1 MKRRITKQ
9 IKVGKVGIGSDYP
22 ISVQSMTTTKT
33 RNTDETIQQVYE
45 LANNGADIVRVTC
58 NDIEAAKSLVNIST
72 RSPVPIIADIHFQYK
87 LALAAIEA
95 GVQGLR
101 LNPGNIRNEKHIK
114 AVAKEALLANVP
126 IRIGVNAGSLD
137 KDISKKYGDST
148 PKALVESALKE
159 LKYLEEV
166 EFHNI
171 KISVKH
177 SNVPLMIESYRL
189 LSEKVDYP
197 LHLGVTEAGP
207 LPGGLIKSV
216 SGISTLLSE
225 GIGDTIRF
233 SFINHMFAKWIKSHR
248 DLPMLINQWA
258 NVVRWEMR
266 TRLFLR
272 TSEFLWQEGHTA
284 HKTQEEATSEALQML
299 DIYAEFAENAAG
311 VSVVKGIKSA
321 NERFAGATTT
331 YSIEAMMK
339 DKKALQAGTSH
350 ELGQNFSK
358 AFEIQYSDENNE
370 LQHPFQTSWGV
381 STRLIGMIIMAHG
394 DDKGLQLP
402 PKLAPTQS
410 VLIPIIPNED
420 SKSVVLETVN
430 KLHEELRE
438 SYRMKIDDR
447 DNISPGFKFNEWE
460 LKGVPLRIEIGPKDI
475 EKNSVVFSR
484 RDGVDG
490 KNSISINEVSQKLK
504 DNLDD
509 IQSNLLETSKNFRKD
524 NTIHVDSK
532 AELID
537 TLNSTPGFVTCY
549 WDENTSDEIEIKDLT
564 KATLRCYLLE
574 NEGSA
579 KAVNNESVEGK
590 KAIFSKAY

>member
-1 MKRRITKQ
+1 MVEKITPMSEDFNEWYTDIIQQAQLADYSPVKGTMVIRPYGYSLWEGVQ
-9 IKVGKVGIGSDYP
+9 AYLDKKFKETGHENAYFPLFIPNSFIQKEAEHVEGFSPELATVTHAGGKELEEPLVVRPTS
-22 ISVQSMTTTKT
+22 
-33 RNTDETIQQVYE
+33 ETI
-45 LANNGADIVRVTC
+45 
-58 NDIEAAKSLVNIST
+58 
-72 RSPVPIIADIHFQYK
+72 
-87 LALAAIEA
+87 
-95 GVQGLR
+95 
-101 LNPGNIRNEKHIK
+101 
-114 AVAKEALLANVP
+114 
-126 IRIGVNAGSLD
+126 
-137 KDISKKYGDST
+137 
-148 PKALVESALKE
+148 
-159 LKYLEEV
+159 
-166 EFHNI
+166 
-171 KISVKH
+171 
-177 SNVPLMIESYRL
+177 
-189 LSEKVDYP
+189 
-197 LHLGVTEAGP
+197 
-207 LPGGLIKSV
+207 
-216 SGISTLLSE
+216 
-225 GIGDTIRF
+225 
-233 SFINHMFAKWIKSHR
+233 INHMFAKWIKSHR

-299 DIYAEFAENAAG
+299 NIYAEFAENAAG

-339 DKKALQAGTSH
+339 DMKALQAGTSH

-358 AFEIQYSDENNE
+358 AFEIEYSDENNE

-410 VLIPIIPNED
+410 VLVPIIPNED
-420 SKSVVLETVN
+420 NKSIVLETVN
-430 KLHEELRE
+430 KLHEELHE
-438 SYRMKIDDR
+438 NYRIKIDNR

-490 KNSISINEVSQKLK
+490 KKTIPINEVTQKLK

-509 IQSNLLETSKNFRKD
+509 IQSHLLETSKNFRKD

>member
-1 MKRRITKQ
+1 MVEKITPMSKDFNEWYTDIIQ
-9 IKVGKVGIGSDYP
+9 QAQLADYSPVKGTMVIRPYGYSLWEGVQAYLDKKFKETGHENAYFPLFIPNSFIQKEAEHVEGFSPELATVTHAGGKELEEPLVVRPTS
-22 ISVQSMTTTKT
+22 
-33 RNTDETIQQVYE
+33 ETI
-45 LANNGADIVRVTC
+45 
-58 NDIEAAKSLVNIST
+58 
-72 RSPVPIIADIHFQYK
+72 
-87 LALAAIEA
+87 
-95 GVQGLR
+95 
-101 LNPGNIRNEKHIK
+101 
-114 AVAKEALLANVP
+114 
-126 IRIGVNAGSLD
+126 
-137 KDISKKYGDST
+137 
-148 PKALVESALKE
+148 
-159 LKYLEEV
+159 
-166 EFHNI
+166 
-171 KISVKH
+171 
-177 SNVPLMIESYRL
+177 
-189 LSEKVDYP
+189 
-197 LHLGVTEAGP
+197 
-207 LPGGLIKSV
+207 
-216 SGISTLLSE
+216 
-225 GIGDTIRF
+225 
-233 SFINHMFAKWIKSHR
+233 INHMFAKWIKSHR

-438 SYRMKIDDR
+438 SYRIKIDDR

>member
-1 MKRRITKQ
+1 MVEKITPMSEDFNEWYTDIIQQAQLADYSPVKGTMVIRPYGYSLWEGVQ
-9 IKVGKVGIGSDYP
+9 AYLDKKFKETGHENAYFPLFIPNSFIQKEAEHVEGFSPELATVTHAGGKELEEPLVVRPTS
-22 ISVQSMTTTKT
+22 
-33 RNTDETIQQVYE
+33 ETI
-45 LANNGADIVRVTC
+45 
-58 NDIEAAKSLVNIST
+58 
-72 RSPVPIIADIHFQYK
+72 
-87 LALAAIEA
+87 
-95 GVQGLR
+95 
-101 LNPGNIRNEKHIK
+101 
-114 AVAKEALLANVP
+114 
-126 IRIGVNAGSLD
+126 
-137 KDISKKYGDST
+137 
-148 PKALVESALKE
+148 
-159 LKYLEEV
+159 
-166 EFHNI
+166 
-171 KISVKH
+171 
-177 SNVPLMIESYRL
+177 
-189 LSEKVDYP
+189 
-197 LHLGVTEAGP
+197 
-207 LPGGLIKSV
+207 
-216 SGISTLLSE
+216 
-225 GIGDTIRF
+225 
-233 SFINHMFAKWIKSHR
+233 INHMFAKWIKSHR

-430 KLHEELRE
+430 KLQEELRE
-438 SYRMKIDDR
+438 SYRIKIDDR

-564 KATLRCYLLE
+564 KATLRCYLFE

>member
-1 MKRRITKQ
+1 MVEKITPMSEDFNEWYTDIIQQAQLADYSPVKGTMVIRPYGYSLWEGVQ
-9 IKVGKVGIGSDYP
+9 AYLDKKFKETGHENAYFPLFIPNSFIQKEAEHVEGFSPELATVTHAGGKELEEPLVVRPTS
-22 ISVQSMTTTKT
+22 
-33 RNTDETIQQVYE
+33 ETI
-45 LANNGADIVRVTC
+45 
-58 NDIEAAKSLVNIST
+58 
-72 RSPVPIIADIHFQYK
+72 
-87 LALAAIEA
+87 
-95 GVQGLR
+95 
-101 LNPGNIRNEKHIK
+101 
-114 AVAKEALLANVP
+114 
-126 IRIGVNAGSLD
+126 
-137 KDISKKYGDST
+137 
-148 PKALVESALKE
+148 
-159 LKYLEEV
+159 
-166 EFHNI
+166 
-171 KISVKH
+171 
-177 SNVPLMIESYRL
+177 
-189 LSEKVDYP
+189 
-197 LHLGVTEAGP
+197 
-207 LPGGLIKSV
+207 
-216 SGISTLLSE
+216 
-225 GIGDTIRF
+225 
-233 SFINHMFAKWIKSHR
+233 INHMFAKWIKSHR

-438 SYRMKIDDR
+438 RYRMKIDDR

-475 EKNSVVFSR
+475 DKNSVVFSR

-490 KNSISINEVSQKLK
+490 KNSISINEVSEKLK

>member
-1 MKRRITKQ
+1 MVEKITPMSEDFNEWYTDIIQQAQLADYSPVKGTMVIRPYGYSLWEGVQ
-9 IKVGKVGIGSDYP
+9 AYLDKKFKETGHENAYFPLFIPNSFIKKEAEHVEGFSPELATVTHAGGKELEEPLVVRPTS
-22 ISVQSMTTTKT
+22 
-33 RNTDETIQQVYE
+33 ETI
-45 LANNGADIVRVTC
+45 
-58 NDIEAAKSLVNIST
+58 
-72 RSPVPIIADIHFQYK
+72 
-87 LALAAIEA
+87 
-95 GVQGLR
+95 
-101 LNPGNIRNEKHIK
+101 
-114 AVAKEALLANVP
+114 
-126 IRIGVNAGSLD
+126 
-137 KDISKKYGDST
+137 
-148 PKALVESALKE
+148 
-159 LKYLEEV
+159 
-166 EFHNI
+166 
-171 KISVKH
+171 
-177 SNVPLMIESYRL
+177 
-189 LSEKVDYP
+189 
-197 LHLGVTEAGP
+197 
-207 LPGGLIKSV
+207 
-216 SGISTLLSE
+216 
-225 GIGDTIRF
+225 
-233 SFINHMFAKWIKSHR
+233 INHMFARWIKSHR

-299 DIYAEFAENAAG
+299 DIYAEFAENAAA

-339 DKKALQAGTSH
+339 DMKALQAGTSH

-402 PKLAPTQS
+402 PNLAPTQS

-420 SKSVVLETVN
+420 SKSIVLETVN
-430 KLHEELRE
+430 NLHEELRKD
-438 SYRMKIDDR
+438 YRIKIDDR

-475 EKNSVVFSR
+475 ENNSVVFSR
-484 RDGVDG
+484 RDGVNG
-490 KNSISINEVSQKLK
+490 KSSISIDDVSQKLK
-504 DNLDD
+504 ENLDD
-509 IQSNLLETSKNFRKD
+509 IQSNLLETSKNFRKE

-564 KATLRCYLLE
+564 KATLRCYLLDDE
-574 NEGSA
+574 DSA
-579 KAVNNESVEGK
+579 KSVNNESVEGK

>member
-1 MKRRITKQ
+1 MVEKITPMSEDFNEWYTDIIQQAQLADYSPVKGTMVIRPYGYSLWEGVQ
-9 IKVGKVGIGSDYP
+9 AYLDKKFKETGHENAYFPLFIPNSFIQKEAEHVEGFSPELATVTHAGGKELEEPLVVRPTS
-22 ISVQSMTTTKT
+22 
-33 RNTDETIQQVYE
+33 ETI
-45 LANNGADIVRVTC
+45 
-58 NDIEAAKSLVNIST
+58 
-72 RSPVPIIADIHFQYK
+72 
-87 LALAAIEA
+87 
-95 GVQGLR
+95 
-101 LNPGNIRNEKHIK
+101 
-114 AVAKEALLANVP
+114 
-126 IRIGVNAGSLD
+126 
-137 KDISKKYGDST
+137 
-148 PKALVESALKE
+148 
-159 LKYLEEV
+159 
-166 EFHNI
+166 
-171 KISVKH
+171 
-177 SNVPLMIESYRL
+177 
-189 LSEKVDYP
+189 
-197 LHLGVTEAGP
+197 
-207 LPGGLIKSV
+207 
-216 SGISTLLSE
+216 
-225 GIGDTIRF
+225 
-233 SFINHMFAKWIKSHR
+233 INHMFAKWIKSHR
-248 DLPMLINQWA
+248 DLPMLVNQWA

-284 HKTQEEATSEALQML
+284 HKTEEEATSEALQML
-299 DIYAEFAENAAG
+299 DIYAEFSENAAG

>member
-1 MKRRITKQ
+1 MVEKITPMSKDFNEWYTDIIQ
-9 IKVGKVGIGSDYP
+9 QAQLADYSPVKGTMVIRPYGYSLWEGVQAYLDKKFKETGHENAYFPLFIPNSFIQKEAEHVEGFSPELATVTHAGGKELEEPLVVRPTS
-22 ISVQSMTTTKT
+22 
-33 RNTDETIQQVYE
+33 ETI
-45 LANNGADIVRVTC
+45 
-58 NDIEAAKSLVNIST
+58 
-72 RSPVPIIADIHFQYK
+72 
-87 LALAAIEA
+87 
-95 GVQGLR
+95 
-101 LNPGNIRNEKHIK
+101 
-114 AVAKEALLANVP
+114 
-126 IRIGVNAGSLD
+126 
-137 KDISKKYGDST
+137 
-148 PKALVESALKE
+148 
-159 LKYLEEV
+159 
-166 EFHNI
+166 
-171 KISVKH
+171 
-177 SNVPLMIESYRL
+177 
-189 LSEKVDYP
+189 
-197 LHLGVTEAGP
+197 
-207 LPGGLIKSV
+207 
-216 SGISTLLSE
+216 
-225 GIGDTIRF
+225 
-233 SFINHMFAKWIKSHR
+233 INHMFAKWIKSHR

-438 SYRMKIDDR
+438 SYRIKIDDR

-490 KNSISINEVSQKLK
+490 KNSVSINEVSQKLK

-564 KATLRCYLLE
+564 KATLRCYLLD

>member
-1 MKRRITKQ
+1 MVEKITPMSEDFNEWYTDIIQQAQLADYSPVKGTMVIRPYGYSLWEGVQ
-9 IKVGKVGIGSDYP
+9 AYLDKKFKETGHENAYFPLFIPNSFIKKEAEHVEGFSPELATVTHAGGKELEEPLVVRPTS
-22 ISVQSMTTTKT
+22 
-33 RNTDETIQQVYE
+33 ETI
-45 LANNGADIVRVTC
+45 
-58 NDIEAAKSLVNIST
+58 
-72 RSPVPIIADIHFQYK
+72 
-87 LALAAIEA
+87 
-95 GVQGLR
+95 
-101 LNPGNIRNEKHIK
+101 
-114 AVAKEALLANVP
+114 
-126 IRIGVNAGSLD
+126 
-137 KDISKKYGDST
+137 
-148 PKALVESALKE
+148 
-159 LKYLEEV
+159 
-166 EFHNI
+166 
-171 KISVKH
+171 
-177 SNVPLMIESYRL
+177 
-189 LSEKVDYP
+189 
-197 LHLGVTEAGP
+197 
-207 LPGGLIKSV
+207 
-216 SGISTLLSE
+216 
-225 GIGDTIRF
+225 
-233 SFINHMFAKWIKSHR
+233 INHMFARWIKSHR

-299 DIYAEFAENAAG
+299 DIYAEFAENAAA

-339 DKKALQAGTSH
+339 DMKALQAGTSH

-402 PKLAPTQS
+402 PNLAPTQS

-420 SKSVVLETVN
+420 SKSIVLETVN
-430 KLHEELRE
+430 NLHEELRKD
-438 SYRMKIDDR
+438 YRIKIDDR

-475 EKNSVVFSR
+475 ENNSVIFSR
-484 RDGVDG
+484 RDGVNG
-490 KNSISINEVSQKLK
+490 KSSISIDDVSQKLK
-504 DNLDD
+504 ENLDD
-509 IQSNLLETSKNFRKD
+509 IQSNLLETSKNFRKE

-564 KATLRCYLLE
+564 KATLRCYLLD
-574 NEGSA
+574 NEDSA
-579 KAVNNESVEGK
+579 KSVNNESVEGK

>member
-1 MKRRITKQ
+1 MVEKITPMSEDFNEWYTDIIQQAQLADYSPVKGTMVIRPYGYSLWEGVQ
-9 IKVGKVGIGSDYP
+9 AYLDKKFKETGHENAYFPLFIPNSFIKKEAEHVEGFSPELATVTHAGGKELEEPLVVRPTS
-22 ISVQSMTTTKT
+22 
-33 RNTDETIQQVYE
+33 ETI
-45 LANNGADIVRVTC
+45 
-58 NDIEAAKSLVNIST
+58 
-72 RSPVPIIADIHFQYK
+72 
-87 LALAAIEA
+87 
-95 GVQGLR
+95 
-101 LNPGNIRNEKHIK
+101 
-114 AVAKEALLANVP
+114 
-126 IRIGVNAGSLD
+126 
-137 KDISKKYGDST
+137 
-148 PKALVESALKE
+148 
-159 LKYLEEV
+159 
-166 EFHNI
+166 
-171 KISVKH
+171 
-177 SNVPLMIESYRL
+177 
-189 LSEKVDYP
+189 
-197 LHLGVTEAGP
+197 
-207 LPGGLIKSV
+207 
-216 SGISTLLSE
+216 
-225 GIGDTIRF
+225 
-233 SFINHMFAKWIKSHR
+233 INHMFARWIKSHR

-299 DIYAEFAENAAG
+299 DIYAEFAENVAA

-339 DKKALQAGTSH
+339 DMKALQAGTSH

-402 PKLAPTQS
+402 PNLAPTQS

-430 KLHEELRE
+430 NLHEELRKD
-438 SYRMKIDDR
+438 YRIKIDDR

-475 EKNSVVFSR
+475 ENNSVVFSR
-484 RDGVDG
+484 RDGVNG
-490 KNSISINEVSQKLK
+490 KSSISIDDVSQKLK
-504 DNLDD
+504 ENLDD
-509 IQSNLLETSKNFRKD
+509 IQSNLLETSKNFRKE

-564 KATLRCYLLE
+564 KATLRCYLLD
-574 NEGSA
+574 NEDSA
-579 KAVNNESVEGK
+579 KSVNNESVEGK

>member
-1 MKRRITKQ
+1 MVEKITPMSEDFNEWYTDIIQQAQLADYSPVKGTMVIRPYGYSLWEGVQ
-9 IKVGKVGIGSDYP
+9 AYLDKKFKETGHENAYFPLFIPNSFIQKEAEHVEGFSPELATVTHAGGKELEEPLVVRPTS
-22 ISVQSMTTTKT
+22 
-33 RNTDETIQQVYE
+33 ETI
-45 LANNGADIVRVTC
+45 
-58 NDIEAAKSLVNIST
+58 
-72 RSPVPIIADIHFQYK
+72 
-87 LALAAIEA
+87 
-95 GVQGLR
+95 
-101 LNPGNIRNEKHIK
+101 
-114 AVAKEALLANVP
+114 
-126 IRIGVNAGSLD
+126 
-137 KDISKKYGDST
+137 
-148 PKALVESALKE
+148 
-159 LKYLEEV
+159 
-166 EFHNI
+166 
-171 KISVKH
+171 
-177 SNVPLMIESYRL
+177 
-189 LSEKVDYP
+189 
-197 LHLGVTEAGP
+197 
-207 LPGGLIKSV
+207 
-216 SGISTLLSE
+216 
-225 GIGDTIRF
+225 
-233 SFINHMFAKWIKSHR
+233 INHMFAKWIKSHR

-370 LQHPFQTSWGV
+370 LQNPFQTSWGV

-564 KATLRCYLLE
+564 KATLRCYLLD

>member
-1 MKRRITKQ
+1 MVEKITPMSKDFNEWYTDIIQ
-9 IKVGKVGIGSDYP
+9 QAQLADYSPVKGTMIIRPYGYSLWEGVQAYLDKKFKETGHENAYFPLFIPNSFIQKEAEHVEGFSPELATVTHAGGKELEEPLVVRPTS
-22 ISVQSMTTTKT
+22 
-33 RNTDETIQQVYE
+33 ETI
-45 LANNGADIVRVTC
+45 
-58 NDIEAAKSLVNIST
+58 
-72 RSPVPIIADIHFQYK
+72 
-87 LALAAIEA
+87 
-95 GVQGLR
+95 
-101 LNPGNIRNEKHIK
+101 
-114 AVAKEALLANVP
+114 
-126 IRIGVNAGSLD
+126 
-137 KDISKKYGDST
+137 
-148 PKALVESALKE
+148 
-159 LKYLEEV
+159 
-166 EFHNI
+166 
-171 KISVKH
+171 
-177 SNVPLMIESYRL
+177 
-189 LSEKVDYP
+189 
-197 LHLGVTEAGP
+197 
-207 LPGGLIKSV
+207 
-216 SGISTLLSE
+216 
-225 GIGDTIRF
+225 
-233 SFINHMFAKWIKSHR
+233 INHMFAKWIKSHR

-420 SKSVVLETVN
+420 SKSIVLETVN

>member
-1 MKRRITKQ
+1 MVEKITPMSEDFNEWYTDIIQQAQLADYSPVKGTMVIRPYGYSLWEGVQ
-9 IKVGKVGIGSDYP
+9 AYLDKKFKETGHENAYFPLFIPNSFIQKEAEHVEGFSPELATVTHAGGKELEEPLVVRPTS
-22 ISVQSMTTTKT
+22 
-33 RNTDETIQQVYE
+33 ETI
-45 LANNGADIVRVTC
+45 
-58 NDIEAAKSLVNIST
+58 
-72 RSPVPIIADIHFQYK
+72 
-87 LALAAIEA
+87 
-95 GVQGLR
+95 
-101 LNPGNIRNEKHIK
+101 
-114 AVAKEALLANVP
+114 
-126 IRIGVNAGSLD
+126 
-137 KDISKKYGDST
+137 
-148 PKALVESALKE
+148 
-159 LKYLEEV
+159 
-166 EFHNI
+166 
-171 KISVKH
+171 
-177 SNVPLMIESYRL
+177 
-189 LSEKVDYP
+189 
-197 LHLGVTEAGP
+197 
-207 LPGGLIKSV
+207 
-216 SGISTLLSE
+216 
-225 GIGDTIRF
+225 
-233 SFINHMFAKWIKSHR
+233 INHMFAKWIKSHR
-248 DLPMLINQWA
+248 DLPMLVNQWA

-524 NTIHVDSK
+524 NTIHVESK

>member
-1 MKRRITKQ
+1 MVEKITPMSEDFNEWYTDIIQQAQLADYSPVKGTMVIRPYGYSLWEGVQ
-9 IKVGKVGIGSDYP
+9 AYLDKKFKETGHENAYFPLFIPNSFIKKEAEHVEGFSPELATVTHAGGKELEEPLVVRPTS
-22 ISVQSMTTTKT
+22 
-33 RNTDETIQQVYE
+33 ETI
-45 LANNGADIVRVTC
+45 
-58 NDIEAAKSLVNIST
+58 
-72 RSPVPIIADIHFQYK
+72 
-87 LALAAIEA
+87 
-95 GVQGLR
+95 
-101 LNPGNIRNEKHIK
+101 
-114 AVAKEALLANVP
+114 
-126 IRIGVNAGSLD
+126 
-137 KDISKKYGDST
+137 
-148 PKALVESALKE
+148 
-159 LKYLEEV
+159 
-166 EFHNI
+166 
-171 KISVKH
+171 
-177 SNVPLMIESYRL
+177 
-189 LSEKVDYP
+189 
-197 LHLGVTEAGP
+197 
-207 LPGGLIKSV
+207 
-216 SGISTLLSE
+216 
-225 GIGDTIRF
+225 
-233 SFINHMFAKWIKSHR
+233 INHMFARWIKSHR

-299 DIYAEFAENAAG
+299 DIYAEFAENAAA

-339 DKKALQAGTSH
+339 DMKALQAGTSH

-394 DDKGLQLP
+394 DDIGLQLP
-402 PKLAPTQS
+402 PNLAPTQS

-420 SKSVVLETVN
+420 SKSIVLETVN
-430 KLHEELRE
+430 NLHEELRKD
-438 SYRMKIDDR
+438 YRIKIDDR

-460 LKGVPLRIEIGPKDI
+460 LKGVPLRIELGPKDI
-475 EKNSVVFSR
+475 ENNSVVFSR
-484 RDGVDG
+484 RDGVNG
-490 KNSISINEVSQKLK
+490 KSSISIDDVSQKLK
-504 DNLDD
+504 ENLDD
-509 IQSNLLETSKNFRKD
+509 IQSNLLETSKNFRKE

-564 KATLRCYLLE
+564 KATLRCYLLD
-574 NEGSA
+574 NEDSA
-579 KAVNNESVEGK
+579 KSVNNESVEGK